1 MRRWSR
7 PSNRTGDYSK
17 NGRTGATRPKLRLI
31 TLNLGNAGLGVE
43 RQNQAR
49 TNEIMR
55 AMEKVK
61 FDIIGLSETH
71 TQKAMKSE
79 KWTDGQLAGA
89 EIHTSKQDGKIGGVG
104 FIVHKEMTKFVQ
116 EVRLIS
122 HRIATLQLKLPKQ
135 RPLKIIQVYAPHSGY
150 DDEEIENFYSEV
162 EQHLDDP
169 RKTTIIMGD
178 FNAKLGPRQ
187 GEEWHIG
194 SHSAETRNNSGDK
207 LAAFAHA
214 NHFYV
219 MNGFF
224 EKPISKR
231 WTWRSN
237 MPQMP
242 NSEIDYILSN
252 SKQLVTN
259 VEVISQLDVRS
270 DHKAVRAT
278 LNMEKG
284 KVRKTRPQKEILEP
298 TLKESIKAAD
308 WKSSERRITRRYEE
322 FLSTLKKC
330 LTTAEKEK
338 AKNHC
343 PRITDDTAK
352 MLKALAEEKRKG
364 TNPQECKRLSKSVRK
379 KLESDYEEYKTKK
392 LLETAEQRKS
402 LKQCQEKNGWKP
414 RKTEKNGETS

>member
-49 TNEIMR
+49 TNEIMT

-79 KWTDGQLAGA
+79 KWTDGQLAGT

-116 EVRLIS
+116 E
-122 HRIATLQLKLPKQ
+122 
-135 RPLKIIQVYAPHSGY
+135 
-150 DDEEIENFYSEV
+150 
-162 EQHLDDP
+162 
-169 RKTTIIMGD
+169 
-178 FNAKLGPRQ
+178 
-187 GEEWHIG
+187 
-194 SHSAETRNNSGDK
+194 
-207 LAAFAHA
+207 
-214 NHFYV
+214 
-219 MNGFF
+219 
-224 EKPISKR
+224 
-231 WTWRSN
+231 
-237 MPQMP
+237 
-242 NSEIDYILSN
+242 
-252 SKQLVTN
+252 
-259 VEVISQLDVRS
+259 LDVRS
-270 DHKAVRAT
+270 DHKAIRAT
-278 LNMEKG
+278 LNMDKG

-298 TLKESIKAAD
+298 ILKESIKAAE
-308 WKSSERRITRRYEE
+308 WKTSERRITRRYEE

-330 LTTAEKEK
+330 LINAEKEK
-338 AKNHC
+338 VKNHC

-379 KLESDYEEYKTKK
+379 KLESDYEEYKTMK
-392 LLETAEQRKS
+392 LLETAKQRKS
-402 LKQCQEKNGWKP
+402 LKQCARKAAQTRNMTYGLRNKEGTLKTNRSEIEEICQNFYTDLFASKTKVE
-414 RKTEKNGETS
+414 RIRKAAKTEETIPRLEATNHRNSRKRMDGNRARQRKMEKHRKWATSASETRYPSKWMIDHGEQVTNWILNEDQKAVLEPFLAMQEILSKNAHVPCKHRSSQLKD